1 MGYKIKEIRERIGM
15 TQMQLSKKSGVSRTT
30 IWALENGSESIT
42 TTKTL
47 KKIAD
52 AMNVAVDELF
62 NTDTRTA

>member
-30 IWALENGSESIT
+30 IWALENGGESIT